1 MSGVEHRHRLLEVLM
16 PRRPEPAELVA
27 ARDLVR
33 ANFDAQLSAVAA
45 FFEAATRLV
54 ALRGEVDAVEAD
66 QQVHAGALA
75 ELLGVDTAA
84 RVTGWSKG
92 RLGEAQRTQRS
103 RRESRPTVAGGDGR
117 SDAGTRS
124 QLDGDTA
131 AAER

>member
-1 MSGVEHRHRLLEVLM
+1 M

-45 FFEAATRLV
+45 FFEAATRLA
-54 ALRGEVDAVEAD
+54 ALRAEADAVEAD
-66 QQVHAGALA
+66 QHVHAGALA

-84 RVTGWSKG
+84 RVTGWTNG
-92 RLGEAQRTQRS
+92 RLGEAQRSQRS
-103 RRESRPTVAGGDGR
+103 RREPRPTVGGGDGR

-131 AAER
+131 ATER